1 MWSMVGGHG
10 GGPAGEILDMDRDL
24 DPGPGPG
31 PWFLIPGGDALCL
44 AEEMLTGTV
53 VMCRCWQ

>member
-1 MWSMVGGHG
+1 MVGGHG

-44 AEEMLTGTV
+44 AEEMLIGTV